1 MALHPD
7 LTMKTGSMRHP
18 LTLSVLALLTGSALA
33 AGPDAGQ
40 LLKDLQAAP
49 RQAPTPASNPL
60 TIDQPTLAPVAEGG
74 PRVTVRQVRI
84 TGATVFPAA
93 ELQAL
98 LADGLNQALSLAG
111 LQALA
116 SRITQH
122 YRQAGYLVARAYL
135 PAQKVNGDTVEIAVV
150 EGRLDQVVPHDTVGL
165 GGDALRPLASLRPG
179 EVLRSDRMESVL
191 LALHE
196 LPGVQVSATLRPG
209 QTVGSSELLVDVA
222 PGTTW
227 EGGLDLDNQGND
239 ATGAVRAG
247 ARLAW
252 NNPLGLGDQLSL
264 RAQVSENAQHA
275 LMAGYQLPVGLDGGR
290 VGVAVT
296 AMDYQLGKDFKALDA
311 DGQASTVSVY
321 WRHPLLRSREATVYA
336 SAQLDDK
343 HLIDRIH
350 SVDTRTEQHIFTP
363 TVSLQAQWQDSWL
376 AQPASSRASLS
387 AQVGDV
393 RLDDTSR
400 ALDALGARTAAG
412 FAKLGLDA
420 QRWQALA
427 PAWTLMLSAR
437 AQTADNNLPSAEK
450 MTLGGAQGV
459 RAYPEGEASGDRGWL
474 GTAELGWQ
482 LQPGWQAVAFAD
494 AGVVQINSHAWEAGV
509 DNRRRLA
516 GAGLGGR
523 WANGPWSASVD
534 AAWAVDHESVAIT
547 PQRHPRVWARLAWQ
561 F

>member
-1 MALHPD
+1 MAFPFHLPM
-7 LTMKTGSMRHP
+7 TSNFMRHP
-18 LTLSVLALLTGSALA
+18 LSLSALALLSGSALA

-40 LLKDLQAAP
+40 LLQDLQSPSRVAP
-49 RQAPTPASNPL
+49 SSVGSPL
-60 TIDQPTLAPVAEGG
+60 TIEQPVLAPAAEGG
-74 PRVTVRQVRI
+74 PRVTVRHLRI
-84 TGATVFPAA
+84 TGATVFPEA

-98 LADGLNQALSLAG
+98 LADGLAQPLSLAG

-116 SRITQH
+116 GRITQH
-122 YRQAGYLVARAYL
+122 YQQAGYLVARAYL
-135 PAQKVNGDTVEIAVV
+135 PAQKVSGDTVDIAVV
-150 EGRLDQVVPHDTVGL
+150 EGRMDQVVRHDTLGL
-165 GGDALRPLASLRPG
+165 GGDALRPLDALPPG
-179 EVLRSDRMESVL
+179 EVLRSDRVESVL

-196 LPGVQVSATLRPG
+196 LPGTVVSATLRPG

-222 PGTTW
+222 PGSTF

-239 ATGAVRAG
+239 ATGAVRVG

-252 NNPLGLGDQLSL
+252 NNPLHMGDQLSL
-264 RAQVSENAQHA
+264 RAQVSENDQQA

-290 VGVAVT
+290 VGVAFT
-296 AMDYQLGKDFKALDA
+296 GMTYRLGKDFAALDA

-321 WRHPLLRSREATVYA
+321 WRHPLLRSREVTLYA
-336 SAQLDDK
+336 SLQLDNK

-350 SVDTRTEQHIFTP
+350 SVDMRTEQHILTP
-363 TVSLQAQWQDSWL
+363 TFSLQGQWQDAWL

-400 ALDALGARTAAG
+400 ALDAAGARTAAG
-412 FAKLGLDA
+412 FAKLALDA

-437 AQTADNNLPSAEK
+437 GQLADNNLPSAEK

-474 GTAELGWQ
+474 GSAELGWQ
-482 LQPGWQAVAFAD
+482 LLPDWQAVVFAD
-494 AGVVQINSHAWEAGV
+494 AGMVQVNSHAWDASAN
-509 DNRRRLA
+509 NRRRLA

-523 WANGPWSASVD
+523 WAQGPWSASVD

>member
-1 MALHPD
+1 MALLSD

-18 LTLSVLALLTGSALA
+18 LTLSTLALLTGSALA

-40 LLKDLQAAP
+40 LLKDLQTLP
-49 RQAPTPASNPL
+49 RQAPTTVDSPL
-60 TIDQPTLAPVAEGG
+60 TIEQPTLAPVPEGG
-74 PRVTVRQVRI
+74 PRVMVRQVRI
-84 TGATVFPAA
+84 TGATVFPEA

-98 LADGLNQALSLAG
+98 LADGLKQPLSLTG

-116 SRITQH
+116 ARITQH

-135 PAQKVNGDTVEIAVV
+135 PAQKVSGDTVEIAVV
-150 EGRLDQVVPHDTVGL
+150 EGQLDRVVPHDTVGL
-165 GGDALRPLASLRPG
+165 GGDALRPLAALRPG

-196 LPGVQVSATLRPG
+196 LPGARVSATLRPG
-209 QTVGSSELLVDVA
+209 QTVGSSELLVDVV
-222 PGTTW
+222 PGTAW

-264 RAQVSENAQHA
+264 RAQVSDNDQHA
-275 LMAGYQLPVGLDGGR
+275 LMAGYQLSVGLDGGR

-296 AMDYQLGKDFKALDA
+296 AMDYRLGKDFAVLDA

-321 WRHPLLRSREATVYA
+321 WRQPLLRSRAVTLYA

-343 HLIDRIH
+343 HLLDRIH
-350 SVDTRTEQHIFTP
+350 SVGTRTEQHILTP
-363 TVSLQAQWQDSWL
+363 TFSLQAQWQDSWL
-376 AQPASSRASLS
+376 TQPASSRASLS

-393 RLDDTSR
+393 RLDATSR
-400 ALDALGARTAAG
+400 ALDAAGARTAAG
-412 FAKLGLDA
+412 FAKLGLDV

-437 AQTADNNLPSAEK
+437 GQVADNNLPSAEK

-474 GTAELGWQ
+474 GSAELGWQ
-482 LQPGWQAVAFAD
+482 LLPGWQAVAFAD
-494 AGVVQINSHAWEAGV
+494 AGVVQVNSHAWDAAA
-509 DNRRRLA
+509 DKRRRLA

-523 WANGPWSASVD
+523 WAEGPWSASVD

>member
-1 MALHPD
+1 
-7 LTMKTGSMRHP
+7 MRHP
-18 LTLSVLALLTGSALA
+18 LTLSVLSLSALALSTGSALA
-33 AGPDAGQ
+33 ASPDAGQ
-40 LLKDLQAAP
+40 LLKDLQTVPRQMPAAP
-49 RQAPTPASNPL
+49 SGAL
-60 TIDQPTLAPVAEGG
+60 TIDEPALTPVAEGG
-74 PRVTVRQVRI
+74 PQVTVHQFRLSGV
-84 TGATVFPAA
+84 TVFPQA

-98 LADGLNQALSLAG
+98 LADGRGRPLSLAG

-116 SRITQH
+116 ARITQH

-135 PAQKVNGDTVEIAVV
+135 PAQKVSGDAVEIAVV
-150 EGRLDQVVPHDTVGL
+150 EGRLDRVTREGGADL
-165 GGDALRPLASLRPG
+165 GGDALLPLTSLQAG
-179 EVLRSDRMESVL
+179 DVLRSDQLESVL
-191 LALHE
+191 MALRD
-196 LPGVQVSATLRPG
+196 LPGVKVSATLRPG

-222 PGTTW
+222 SDTTW
-227 EGGLDLDNQGND
+227 TGGLDLDNQGSD
-239 ATGAVRAG
+239 STGAVRAG

-252 NNPLGLGDQLSL
+252 NNPLGVGDQLSL

-275 LMAGYQLPVGLDGGR
+275 LMAGYQLPVGREGGR

-296 AMDYQLGKDFKALDA
+296 AMDYQLGKAFEVLDA

-321 WRHPLLRSREATVYA
+321 WRQPLVRGREATVYA
-336 SAQLDDK
+336 SAQLDNK

-350 SVDTRTEQHIFTP
+350 SVGTRTEQHIFTP
-363 TVSLQAQWQDSWL
+363 TFSLQAQWQDGWL
-376 AQPASSRASLS
+376 GQSASSRASLS

-393 RLDDTSR
+393 RLDATSR
-400 ALDALGARTAAG
+400 ALDAQGARTDAG

-474 GTAELGWQ
+474 GTAELAWQ
-482 LQPGWQAVAFAD
+482 WASGWQAVAFAD
-494 AGVVQINSHAWEAGV
+494 AGMVQINSHAWEAGV

-523 WANGPWSASVD
+523 WAEGPWSVSVD
-534 AAWAVDHESVAIT
+534 AAWALDHESVTIT
-547 PQRHPRVWARLAWQ
+547 PERHPRVWARLAWQ